1 MHRKEPLEPK
11 FPQGIRNLYTTAA
24 MNHFDRKNPFRL
36 TQNAWPLNF
45 PSLRG
50 GRRCAPL
57 VGCFDNPKA
66 IEGSPMS
73 TYTPKPGEIQMDWH
87 VVDATDKV
95 LGRLAAKIA
104 MILQGKTKPTYTPHV
119 DTGDFVIVLNADK
132 IKVTGKKA
140 DVIEYDTYSR
150 YPGGRHLYSYKR
162 MNQLHPERV
171 IQLAVKRMLPK
182 NKLGRNMLT
191 KLKIYNGTEHP
202 HSAQR
207 PKELKLA

>member
-1 MHRKEPLEPK
+1 
-11 FPQGIRNLYTTAA
+11 
-24 MNHFDRKNPFRL
+24 
-36 TQNAWPLNF
+36 
-45 PSLRG
+45 
-50 GRRCAPL
+50 
-57 VGCFDNPKA
+57 
-66 IEGSPMS
+66 MS
-73 TYTPKPGEIQMDWH
+73 TFTPKPGEIQMDWH

-119 DTGDFVIVLNADK
+119 DTGDFVIVLNASK

-140 DVIEYDTYSR
+140 EVIEYDTYSR
-150 YPGGRHLYSYKR
+150 YPGGRKLYSYKR

-182 NKLGRNMLT
+182 NKLGRNLLT

-202 HSAQR
+202 HAAQQ
-207 PKELKLA
+207 PKQLELA